1 MGIGFGYGL
10 SISIEKAWVNASAHV
25 FMLAPASGV
34 MTKYSLLPFRWQF
47 GDHWAWAPSIPIPIP
62 IPCQANMSSRALPHS
77 FVGPCSLMVSDG
89 CLITPSSTF
98 AVLPEARG
106 PYFG

>member
-10 SISIEKAWVNASAHV
+10 SISIEKALVNASAHV

-47 GDHWAWAPSIPIPIP
+47 GDHWAWAPQFCRSPT
-62 IPCQANMSSRALPHS
+62 
-77 FVGPCSLMVSDG
+77 V
-89 CLITPSSTF
+89 
-98 AVLPEARG
+98 AVIPEARG